1 MWQLPLLF
9 NTTLASSGVVP
20 DTPAQVEIGRYFRGA
35 WATFAKDP
43 VNGLTKYGWP
53 QYSLNTS
60 SLIRIGYNNQTGPNL
75 AIGNLYDVD
84 CPGLGSSAPTNGSSS
99 PNGIQTLVPSPPPT
113 GTSNLARALSAPV
126 FFIIPITSVVT
137 LFWLD
142 V

>member
-1 MWQLPLLF
+1 MRQLPLLF

-35 WATFAKDP
+35 WATFTKDP
-43 VNGLTKYGWP
+43 VNGLTIYGWP
-53 QYSLNTS
+53 QYSPNTS
-60 SLIRIGYNNQTGPNL
+60 SLIRIGYNNQTAPNL

-84 CPGLGSSAPTNGSSS
+84 CPGLGSPA
-99 PNGIQTLVPSPPPT
+99 PNGTQTGAPSPLPT
-113 GTSNLARALSAPV
+113 ATSNVRGLCAP
-126 FFIIPITSVVT
+126 ILPTIAITSIVL

>member
-53 QYSLNTS
+53 QYSPNTS

-84 CPGLGSSAPTNGSSS
+84 CPGLGSSAPNGSSS
-99 PNGIQTLVPSPPPT
+99 PNGTQTGVPSQPPT
-113 GTSNLARALSAPV
+113 ATSKARGLSAP
-126 FFIIPITSVVT
+126 FFLIIAITSVVI
-137 LFWLD
+137 LF
-142 V
+142 